1 MTDVHDWVSRE
12 VWRILRSYKR
22 ASVHDIEQELVPP
35 SNSLADLQM
44 RTSGHRVIEAWC
56 MMLRR
61 DRQVM
66 VREIVAELLELH
78 RLSMKETEKFSRYRS
93 LSEVEVLDSLSR
105 IF

>member
-1 MTDVHDWVSRE
+1 
-12 VWRILRSYKR
+12 
-22 ASVHDIEQELVPP
+22 VHDIERELVPA

-44 RTSGHRVIEAWC
+44 RKSGHRTIESWC

-78 RLSMKETEKFSRYRS
+78 RLSMKGTEKFSRYRP
-93 LSEVEVLDSLSR
+93 LLEVEVLDSLSR